1 MHVKPSSLATVFGPK
16 IWNQLPIEIKKE
28 TSLLRFKDY
37 IKLHSWSYLSKYN
50 ETNNRDSVKIIDWT
64 IIKNE

>member
-50 ETNNRDSVKIIDWT
+50 ET
-64 IIKNE
+64 

>member
-16 IWNQLPIEIKKE
+16 IWNQLPTVINKE